1 MKFAQFWQNLGSAA
15 VYYPRLAKVTGGV
28 TASILY
34 VALCQ
39 WRSRPSQAQ
48 KTSLTLSEGEIEQ
61 ATGLTRQEQQWAR
74 KQLMARSLLQ
84 AELVEAQT
92 NTWSYSLDFDALEQK
107 FAQSQPTQEPN
118 APPDTAPHPVKSDP
132 YFPPRRQPIA
142 VPVAPDYR
150 FAGPWESQAQFEAF
164 QRALLDYF
172 KQQGVT
178 NPSGWAFKIIDSMT
192 KGIVSPFWEEFIAGI
207 PLGESQKIKQDWE
220 VEPGVPY
227 PAFEEE
233 RIQYYV
239 HKGEPL
245 EAAVAKARADLR
257 DPIRGKDLWEG
268 FLRKCDRLADEALKA
283 KKMGV
288 ETPYL
293 PAAFTQRS
301 LVTKHSVMQKLESVV
316 SQPSLAADQQAEP
329 KTDSAH
335 PPQLNP
341 KGKNTPSVPS
351 LETLQKLYQSKM
363 TRTLV
368 EKQIA
373 EHPEWGYQ
381 IVDGQ
386 VVDRLPF

>member
-1 MKFAQFWQNLGSAA
+1 MKLAQFWQTLGSAA
-15 VYYPRLAKVTGGV
+15 VYYPQLAKVTGGV
-28 TASILY
+28 TAAILY

-39 WRSRPSQAQ
+39 WRSRPWETQGNP
-48 KTSLTLSEGEIEQ
+48 LTLSESEIEQ

-74 KQLMARSLLQ
+74 KQLMARSLLH

-107 FAQSQPTQEPN
+107 FTQSQPTQEPN
-118 APPDTAPHPVKSDP
+118 TPAVQDDP

-172 KQQGVT
+172 KRQGVA
-178 NPSGWAFKIIDSMT
+178 NPAGWAFKIIDSMT
-192 KGIVSPFWEEFIAGI
+192 KGIISPFWEEFMAGI
-207 PLGESQKIKQDWE
+207 PLGESQKVKQDWE
-220 VEPGVPY
+220 IEPGVPY

-239 HKGEPL
+239 HKGDPL

-257 DPIRGKDLWEG
+257 DPVRGKDLWEG

-293 PAAFTQRS
+293 PASFTQRS

-316 SQPSLAADQQAEP
+316 SQPSLPSDTQV
-329 KTDSAH
+329 KNKVDSAQSS
-335 PPQLNP
+335 QLNP

-351 LETLQKLYQSKM
+351 LETLQKLYQSDM

-368 EKQIA
+368 EKQIV

-381 IVDGQ
+381 IVDGK